1 MPAVP
6 RRPASCNA
14 DTPRAGLAVGE
25 FLVAFAVLAA
35 LAILLI
41 PASLPHQSST
51 PAESRPPRY
60 MLRDALLDL
69 QLRVEHGMID
79 AYESCFHSNTHKS
92 DTDKPAIV
100 DIHPGRDTAAAHAA
114 PAEGDRDAAS

>member
-79 AYESCFHSNTHKS
+79 AYESCFHG

-100 DIHPGRDTAAAHAA
+100 DIHPGRDTAAAGAA

>member
-14 DTPRAGLAVGE
+14 DTPRAGLAVCE
-25 FLVAFAVLAA
+25 FLVAFAMLVA
-35 LAILLI
+35 LAMLLF
-41 PASLPHQSST
+41 PAAPPHRQSVS
-51 PAESRPPRY
+51 AESRPPRY

-79 AYESCFHSNTHKS
+79 AYESCFHG
-92 DTDKPAIV
+92 DADKPAIV
-100 DIHPGRDTAAAHAA
+100 EIHPGRDTAATGAA
-114 PAEGDRDAAS
+114 SAEGDRDAAS